1 MLNKSK
7 QKRRVAAKAA
17 ALLFFLRHE
26 KTLLLLLFIQHLK
39 IFLDRRID
47 SFDDCWDESCFF

>member
-26 KTLLLLLFIQHLK
+26 KTLLLLFIQHLK